1 MINNLLLTFINP
13 GVVAEQPY
21 GFSESGVFRIP
32 SAGDLA
38 GFLDYI
44 KELPLAPK
52 PEVSNPK
59 LWFSC

>member
-1 MINNLLLTFINP
+1 LINNLLLTFINP

-32 SAGDLA
+32 LAGDLA
-38 GFLDYI
+38 GFLEYI

-52 PEVSNPK
+52 PEVSDTK
-59 LWFSC
+59 IGFSC